1 MSLIPWN
8 SLFLRIGV
16 PPQSLHAVLVHGK
29 WWFMQS
35 WFGNRF
41 MPGGFEI
48 SPGTPDLHPAQEL
61 GGTGRQF
68 LWTLVQHLL
77 AVN

>member
-1 MSLIPWN
+1 MSMIPWN
-8 SLFLRIGV
+8 SLFLRTGV

-35 WFGNRF
+35 RFGNRF
-41 MPGGFEI
+41 LPGGFEI
-48 SPGTPDLHPAQEL
+48 SLVLHPAQEL

-77 AVN
+77 VVN